1 MWFIK
6 AEKRL
11 VERVLAIAH
20 GVNKEFAEL
29 GWENGPELR
38 IRVGA
43 QTWLQGGKALVLP
56 PLHAHQHVAGLCRH
70 HRPELWAQDTVSTLQ
85 MNPECILPLLGAFS
99 SWA

>member
-29 GWENGPELR
+29 GWENG
-38 IRVGA
+38 

-56 PLHAHQHVAGLCRH
+56 PLHAHQHAAGLCHH

-85 MNPECILPLLGAFS
+85 MNPKCILPLLGALS

>member
-43 QTWLQGGKALVLP
+43 QT
-56 PLHAHQHVAGLCRH
+56 
-70 HRPELWAQDTVSTLQ
+70 
-85 MNPECILPLLGAFS
+85 
-99 SWA
+99 